1 MTDTLR
7 DIIDALYLYS
17 SENLI
22 PTYLSETPDYR
33 SQNRIVE
40 RKRAALQEL
49 LTPESQK
56 LVEEFTAAR
65 DESLFIEMD
74 AAFRAGLVI
83 GLNLSQL

>member
-33 SQNRIVE
+33 SQNQTVE

-56 LVEEFTAAR
+56 LVEEFAAAR
-65 DESLFIEMD
+65 DGSLFIEMD

-83 GLNLSQL
+83 GMQLSQL

>member
-33 SQNRIVE
+33 SQNQIVE

-83 GLNLSQL
+83 GLNLSRL

>member
-65 DESLFIEMD
+65 DESLFVEMD

-83 GLNLSQL
+83 GLNLSRL

>member
-40 RKRAALQEL
+40 RKQAALQEL

-74 AAFRAGLVI
+74 AAFRAGLLI
-83 GLNLSQL
+83 GLHLSRL

>member
-1 MTDTLR
+1 MTNILR

-83 GLNLSQL
+83 GLNLSRL